1 VELVTLSE
9 WCRETLLANLNSQEE
24 KSTDAGGTGQA
35 LMARTGGAQGN
46 PAQQGLQASER
57 ANPNG

>member
-1 VELVTLSE
+1 MELLTLSE
-9 WCRETLLANLNSQEE
+9 WCRETLLANVNSQEE

-35 LMARTGGAQGN
+35 LMARPDGAQGS
-46 PAQQGLQASER
+46 PAQRALQASER